1 MANGMSFI
9 GNRWV
14 YTGPQSY
21 VSEPASDGSG
31 DYVVWSVNAAGKRA
45 VARGTKAEA
54 DSTIKALTKK

>member
-21 VSEPASDGSG
+21 VSEPASDGTG

-45 VARGTKAEA
+45 VARRPDK
-54 DSTIKALTKK
+54 IKADELVKILKK